1 MVLFLGVCPIW
12 GTHLWQQRG
21 KVKPVKRMV
30 ERLKTADG
38 QQKRWRVDPLCFS
51 LCPAFSFILIISA
64 LHVRLFRDSPQ
75 RLFNHAE
82 GASLPQ
88 SFYVHLY
95 IFSFCY
101 WPLTEIYSHSQQ
113 HTPKVHNVMHK
124 RLSAS
129 LVFIGAFSKAGDCAL
144 LTGKPLLSLSPR
156 ADSESRVGA

>member
-1 MVLFLGVCPIW
+1 MTGGPSVFLSLFCLLFHSHHFCLARQEG
-12 GTHLWQQRG
+12 
-21 KVKPVKRMV
+21 
-30 ERLKTADG
+30 
-38 QQKRWRVDPLCFS
+38 
-51 LCPAFSFILIISA
+51 
-64 LHVRLFRDSPQ
+64 LFRDSPQ
-75 RLFNHAE
+75 RLFSHAE

-144 LTGKPLLSLSPR
+144 LTLGNPSYVCRLVLTANHELVLR
-156 ADSESRVGA
+156 AR